1 MVTASTW
8 VYTYNM
14 EIHSDDECESMWR
27 ERIAQELESEAYRS
41 FSDDESAKWFSEGI
55 RYAIMMIRWNNP

>member
-1 MVTASTW
+1 
-8 VYTYNM
+8 M

-27 ERIAQELESEAYRS
+27 ERIAQELEGEAYRS